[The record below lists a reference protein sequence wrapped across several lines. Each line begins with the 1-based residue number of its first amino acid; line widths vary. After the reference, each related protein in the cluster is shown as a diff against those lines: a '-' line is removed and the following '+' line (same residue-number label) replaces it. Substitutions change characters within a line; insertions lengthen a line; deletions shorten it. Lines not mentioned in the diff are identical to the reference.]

1 MPDGWWYECTV
12 SYNLWVASEYIQI
25 GLALNPFGYSLLT
38 EKFPVDYNLTPE
50 YDKVGANEDA
60 DRRNLHHGHS
70 FRIRGPIHQPYVTIK
85 MMSDAL
91 LPFLDY
97 RGWIF
102 GINDATEREV
112 GGDSFEMAY
121 YAFRDPRYA
130 AFIRMTPKRN
140 DLIYGVPE
148 LPDAEPAEV
157 RGAYADNAGALMLR
171 STQKDAREKIQAVL
185 KYGTHGGYHGH
196 FDRTGLLSL
205 MRYGRSFYNPEM
217 VWYSYAPYMYNFY
230 VQTSISKT
238 WLPLI

>member
-1 MPDGWWYECTV
+1 
-12 SYNLWVASEYIQI
+12 
-25 GLALNPFGYSLLT
+25 
-38 EKFPVDYNLTPE
+38 
-50 YDKVGANEDA
+50 
-60 DRRNLHHGHS
+60 
-70 FRIRGPIHQPYVTIK
+70 

-157 RGAYADNAGALMLR
+157 RGAYADNAWSTDVAFHSKGCPLR
-171 STQKDAREKIQAVL
+171 RFRL
-185 KYGTHGGYHGH
+185 Y
-196 FDRTGLLSL
+196 
-205 MRYGRSFYNPEM
+205 
-217 VWYSYAPYMYNFY
+217 
-230 VQTSISKT
+230 
-238 WLPLI
+238 

>member
-1 MPDGWWYECTV
+1 MP
-12 SYNLWVASEYIQI
+12 
-25 GLALNPFGYSLLT
+25 
-38 EKFPVDYNLTPE
+38 
-50 YDKVGANEDA
+50 
-60 DRRNLHHGHS
+60 
-70 FRIRGPIHQPYVTIK
+70 
-85 MMSDAL
+85 L

-130 AFIRMTPKRN
+130 AFIRMSPGRN

-148 LPDAEPAEV
+148 LPEVEPGDV

-171 STQKDAREKIQAVL
+171 STQQEPREKIQAVL

-196 FDRTGLLSL
+196 FDRTAMLSL

-230 VQTSISKT
+230 VQSSISKT
-238 WLPLI
+238 WLLLI